1 MDTSPEA
8 VKTVERAPQVAA
20 EADLQTMID
29 LALSKGADQIAIVA
43 EDKIVGGATRED
55 VLKAVRGIDV
65 H

>member
-1 MDTSPEA
+1 VSNY
-8 VKTVERAPQVAA
+8 AA